1 MWPSLCCRAQRTS
14 SRSNL
19 NGVEQGEQD
28 GTVAIQYDARASQ
41 QASSS
46 QENKVGMNFPAL
58 ESQKLRHSVK
68 LELPPRSQSMWH
80 TLEQSARSETF
91 SLFDTVTHDVI
102 QNPST
107 GASNTSLDSDYK
119 TPPSTIAGD
128 PPNTSPRISKP
139 RVRKKSL
146 SLLLPASQDSLSSI
160 QEPAHSQYHH
170 HSFQTL
176 LSRIEEA
183 EKQRQKQHEELLKKI
198 DMLVTE
204 IKESK
209 ESAERRVSTDGVKQ
223 AEREGEIL
231 TDSGGSLLPQNTR
244 VSRTVLLRLSERV
257 TRKWKFLARELGI
270 EEHDIQ
276 QIKGDNQGDTIQEQS
291 YQMLLKWK
299 ESNGGGCY
307 QKLGDA
313 VRTTYGKQLH
323 SEYVQMVINFEGK
336 HSVVANSQ

>member
-1 MWPSLCCRAQRTS
+1 M
-14 SRSNL
+14 
-19 NGVEQGEQD
+19 
-28 GTVAIQYDARASQ
+28 QYDVVRASQ

-46 QENKVGMNFPAL
+46 TENEIQTNFQPL
-58 ESQKLRHSVK
+58 ECQKLRQSV
-68 LELPPRSQSMWH
+68 EVALPPRPRSMGN
-80 TLEQSARSETF
+80 TIDQRAQSETF
-91 SLFDTVTHDVI
+91 PLFGRVTQDVI
-102 QNPST
+102 HNPST

-146 SLLLPASQDSLSSI
+146 SQQLPASQESLLSI
-160 QEPAHSQYHH
+160 QESAHSQYHH
-170 HSFQTL
+170 HSFENL
-176 LSRIEEA
+176 LLRIEEA
-183 EKQRQKQHEELLKKI
+183 EKQRQKQHEELLKII

-231 TDSGGSLLPQNTR
+231 TDSDGSLLPQNTI

-307 QKLGDA
+307 QGRCENDIWKTASLRICADG
-313 VRTTYGKQLH
+313 H
-323 SEYVQMVINFEGK
+323 
-336 HSVVANSQ
+336 

>member
-1 MWPSLCCRAQRTS
+1 M
-14 SRSNL
+14 
-19 NGVEQGEQD
+19 NGVEQEEQD
-28 GTVAIQYDARASQ
+28 GTEAIQHDARASQ
-41 QASSS
+41 QANSS
-46 QENKVGMNFPAL
+46 QKNKVGINFPAL
-58 ESQKLRHSVK
+58 ESQKLRQSVK
-68 LELPPRSQSMWH
+68 VELPPRS
-80 TLEQSARSETF
+80 LEQRAQSETF
-91 SLFDTVTHDVI
+91 PLFGRITEEVI

-128 PPNTSPRISKP
+128 PPNTSPRISNP

-146 SLLLPASQDSLSSI
+146 SLQLPASQDSLSSI

-176 LSRIEEA
+176 ESRIEEA

-223 AEREGEIL
+223 PEREGEIL
-231 TDSGGSLLPQNTR
+231 TDSGGSLLPQNTT

-276 QIKGDNQGDTIQEQS
+276 QIKGDNLGDTIQEQS

-313 VRTTYGKQLH
+313 VRMTYGKQLH
-323 SEYVQMVINFEGK
+323 LEYVQMVIKIEGK
-336 HSVVANSQ
+336 HSVVASSQ

>member
-1 MWPSLCCRAQRTS
+1 M
-14 SRSNL
+14 

-28 GTVAIQYDARASQ
+28 GTEAIQHDARSSQ

-46 QENKVGMNFPAL
+46 QENKVGINFPAL
-58 ESQKLRHSVK
+58 ESQKLRQSVK
-68 LELPPRSQSMWH
+68 VELLPRS
-80 TLEQSARSETF
+80 LEQRAQSETF
-91 SLFDTVTHDVI
+91 PLFGRITEEVI

-128 PPNTSPRISKP
+128 PPNTSPRISNLG
-139 RVRKKSL
+139 VRKKSH
-146 SLLLPASQDSLSSI
+146 SLQLPASQDSLSSI

-176 LSRIEEA
+176 VSRIEEA

-198 DMLVTE
+198 DTLVTE
-204 IKESK
+204 IRERN

-276 QIKGDNQGDTIQEQS
+276 QIKGDNLGDTTQEQS
-291 YQMLLKWK
+291 YQMLLKWG

-307 QKLGDA
+307 KELGEA
-313 VRTTYGKQLH
+313 VRMTYGKQLH
-323 SEYVQMVINFEGK
+323 SEYVQMVIKVEGK
-336 HSVVANSQ
+336 HSVVASSQ

>member
-1 MWPSLCCRAQRTS
+1 M
-14 SRSNL
+14 
-19 NGVEQGEQD
+19 
-28 GTVAIQYDARASQ
+28 
-41 QASSS
+41 
-46 QENKVGMNFPAL
+46 
-58 ESQKLRHSVK
+58 
-68 LELPPRSQSMWH
+68 
-80 TLEQSARSETF
+80 
-91 SLFDTVTHDVI
+91 
-102 QNPST
+102 
-107 GASNTSLDSDYK
+107 
-119 TPPSTIAGD
+119 
-128 PPNTSPRISKP
+128 
-139 RVRKKSL
+139 
-146 SLLLPASQDSLSSI
+146 SI
-160 QEPAHSQYHH
+160 QESAHSQYHH

-176 LSRIEEA
+176 VSRIEEA

-198 DMLVTE
+198 DMLVT
-204 IKESK
+204 ESK

-313 VRTTYGKQLH
+313 VRTTYGKQLC